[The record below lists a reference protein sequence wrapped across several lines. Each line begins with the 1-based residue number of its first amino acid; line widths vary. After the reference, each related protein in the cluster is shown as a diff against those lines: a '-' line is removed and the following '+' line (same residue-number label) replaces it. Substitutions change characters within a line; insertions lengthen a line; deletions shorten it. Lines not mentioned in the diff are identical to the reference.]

1 MSSSRARAYT
11 RLQASLAAQR
21 YPLDATQV
29 DRMMSAADAFLFA
42 RSGREQAFTIALND
56 MRRLAVD
63 LLTFRPLDEV
73 QPLFDRLEAV
83 GPACLGVER
92 PVAA

>member
-21 YPLDATQV
+21 YPLDAAQV
-29 DRMMSAADAFLFA
+29 DRMMTAADVFLFA
-42 RSGREQAFTIALND
+42 RSHGDAAFGAALTD
-56 MRRLAVD
+56 MRDLAVH
-63 LLTFRPLDEV
+63 LLTYRPLDEV
-73 QPLFDRLEAV
+73 QPLFDQLEAV
-83 GPACLGVER
+83 GPSFLPVAE